1 MALPKSTPVTIPAT
15 QAQRKFG
22 EVVRRVFA
30 GREHFVVEKDGLP
43 VMAIISMKEYDE
55 FMQERDRRDQEKQE
69 RLKKF
74 ERAARAIGEEA
85 ERQGLTEEDLD
96 AMVEETRQRLYEDNY
111 GKKPAR

>member
-55 FMQERDRRDQEKQE
+55 FMQERDRREQEKRE

-74 ERAARAIGEEA
+74 EQAAREIGAEA
-85 ERQGLTEEDLD
+85 ERRGITEEQL
-96 AMVEETRQRLYEDNY
+96 MEYLEQTKQEIYQRDY
-111 GKKPAR
+111 GNKPQK